1 PRTEVNP
8 IGIAPPGRCQRVDYG
23 HAFEALAQKPHPPVD
38 FVQAPLAIGVFGIL
52 GAIALSG
59 GLGDGRGH
67 ARAFVVPQLVE
78 LIAQPLGALRGDVL

>member
-1 PRTEVNP
+1 MPSRSAVALDLHPGAEVNP
-8 IGIAPPGRCQRVDYG
+8 VGIAPAGRCQGIDDG

-38 FVQAPLAIGVFGIL
+38 FVQALLAIGVFGIL

-67 ARAFVVPQLVE
+67 ARAFVVP
-78 LIAQPLGALRGDVL
+78 